1 MLAPALLLPKVL
13 TIAEEAG
20 AVILRHY
27 AAGTTVSRKAD
38 TSPVTEAD
46 EAGEAVILA
55 ALRLLTP
62 DVPIV
67 AEEAVSRGEL
77 PDVGDGPFWLVDPL
91 DGTKEFI
98 TRNGEFTVNIGLI
111 EHRVPILGVVLAPA
125 RGLAWWGAAGLGAS
139 RREGDTAR
147 PIQVRAR
154 PAQGS
159 VAVASRSHR
168 DAETDAWLKAERIE
182 QTVSAGSSLKFCL
195 VAEGEADVYPRI
207 GPTMEWDTAAGD
219 AVLRAAGG
227 RVTTTDGDAFLYVKP
242 GFRNPGFIAWG
253 A

>member
-1 MLAPALLLPKVL
+1 MLVPALLLPKVL
-13 TIAEEAG
+13 TIAEQAA
-20 AVILRHY
+20 AVILQHY
-27 AAGTTVSRKAD
+27 EAGTTISVKGDS
-38 TSPVTEAD
+38 SPVTEAD

-67 AEEAVSRGEL
+67 AEEAVARGEL

-98 TRNGEFTVNIGLI
+98 SRNGEFTVNIGLI
-111 EHRVPILGVVLAPA
+111 EHREPILGVVLAPA
-125 RGLAWWGAAGLGAS
+125 RGLAWWGAEGLGAS
-139 RREGDTAR
+139 RREADAVR
-147 PIQVRAR
+147 PIRVRVRAGEG
-154 PAQGS
+154 A

-168 DAETDAWLKAERIE
+168 DAETDAWLKAEGIE
-182 QTVSAGSSLKFCL
+182 ETVSAGSSLKFCL
-195 VAEGEADVYPRI
+195 VAEGRADVYPRF

-227 RVTTTDGDAFLYVKP
+227 RVTTVEGDPFLYVKR